1 VKSQGRERL
10 LWVPVLLA
18 ALLWL
23 TACAPRAVKPPAG
36 GIGGR
41 QLVTQLAETNH
52 GLAAVKGIGSFT
64 LWTQGS
70 SHSARVAWIAAA
82 PSRIRLHV
90 FGLLGQGQLS
100 LAADGRH
107 ITYHSL
113 SDGRF
118 YSRSADDPS
127 LEKVVGF
134 PINVSDL
141 VTFLMGR
148 VPLRDTSRTRVLPD
162 DGEGGGI
169 ILCLDRFWS
178 GSREKITFDG
188 DGRVRQVEF
197 FSVTGELLYRA
208 EMGAAD
214 MIDGFSL
221 PRQLLLTGRG
231 NRRLRLTV
239 ERSWANP
246 ALSPGVFTLTE
257 N

>member
-1 VKSQGRERL
+1 VKNQGRERVF
-10 LWVPVLLA
+10 WAPVLLA

-23 TACAPRAVKPPAG
+23 SACAPRAVKPPAE
-36 GIGGR
+36 GIDGR
-41 QLVTQLAETNH
+41 QLVTKLAETNR

-64 LWTQGS
+64 LWTQGG

-141 VTFLMGR
+141 VTLLMGR
-148 VPLRDTSRTRVLPD
+148 VPLRDISRTRVLRD
-162 DGEGGGI
+162 DGEKGGI
-169 ILCLDRFWS
+169 ILCLDRFWG
-178 GSREKITFDG
+178 GSREKIYFDG
-188 DGRVRQVEF
+188 DGRVRQVDF
-197 FSVTGELLYRA
+197 FSVTGKRLYRA
-208 EMGAAD
+208 QMGATD
-214 MIDGFSL
+214 VVDGFSL
-221 PRQLLLTGRG
+221 PRQLLLTGSG
-231 NRRLRLTV
+231 NRRLRLAV